1 VTDVSDSDWEAYV
14 GLDNAAAG
22 ATAAYLLT
30 HLLGPAEGAVL
41 VSLSHRTTSGG

>member
-1 VTDVSDSDWEAYV
+1 MTDVRGSDRVAYV

-30 HLLGPAEGAVL
+30 QLLAGSAG
-41 VSLSHRTTSGG
+41 RCW